1 MLAVLR
7 AGRNVVRLIEIAFIL
22 ARYDALFPLERIVG
36 LRFAVRALG
45 VVRRRDA
52 ALARLRPGQRL
63 AAALQA
69 MGPSF
74 IKLGQGLSTRADL
87 IGEAVA
93 TDLSSLQDRLPPFPA
108 TAARATIE
116 TELGQPVEV
125 PYPLLQDTPAAAAAI
140 PPEHLAGT

>member
-7 AGRNVVRLIEIAFIL
+7 AGRNVVRLIEIAVIL
-22 ARYDALFPLERIVG
+22 ARYDALFPLERVVG
-36 LRFAVRALG
+36 LRFVVRVLG

-52 ALARLRPGQRL
+52 ALTRLRPGQRF

-74 IKLGQGLSTRADL
+74 IKLGQALSTRADL

-108 TAARATIE
+108 SAARAMVE
-116 TELGQPVEV
+116 AEFCQPV
-125 PYPLLQDTPAAAAAI
+125 
-140 PPEHLAGT
+140 